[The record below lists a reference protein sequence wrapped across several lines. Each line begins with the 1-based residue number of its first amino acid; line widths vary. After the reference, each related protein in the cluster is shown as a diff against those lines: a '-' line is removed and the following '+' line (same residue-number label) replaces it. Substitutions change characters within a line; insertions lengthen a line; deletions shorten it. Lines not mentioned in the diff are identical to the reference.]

1 MTTLISCIGDT
12 DPIRNRHDGA
22 LLHLVRVFRPQKIL
36 LIYSERALSKETN
49 ILLALNSIDGYNPMI
64 EKSDEVIS
72 DSEVFIFDKM
82 YEVLNGI
89 ISKYSKEDEDLILN
103 LSSGT
108 PQMKSA
114 LFTINRL
121 KDINVKAYQ
130 VVTPSHSSN
139 EGIKH
144 DNNLDIDYLIST
156 NLDNRDDFKKRIL
169 EDKAEK
175 FQQTLIKRTMKDL
188 LNSFDYESL
197 YNLSTGQHRVMSKTK
212 TRKLNSSLQDL
223 TEAVKYQK
231 LLKVVS
237 QTKYSKK
244 EKKLINSYLIIL
256 LQANRELVSEV
267 LIRSKNIGEY
277 ACELYL
283 EKNYPDLILWDK
295 GRPYLNSINYPDIED
310 KLLNNEDIHYRKE
323 QYLNIHFYIQILK
336 ELNENEELIEDLLK
350 LSGYNQQRNKVAHGL
365 SEIPSSQVKVQKI
378 VNLCYQV
385 IGKCIDLKEDWSNFY
400 DQFNNEINTILDE

>member
-22 LLHLVRVFRPQKIL
+22 LLHLARVFRPEKIL
-36 LIYSERALSKETN
+36 LIYSERALLKENN
-49 ILLALNSIDGYNPMI
+49 ILLALNSIEGYSPVI
-64 EKSDEVIS
+64 KKDERLIS
-72 DSEVFIFDKM
+72 NSEVFIFDKM
-82 YEVLNGI
+82 YEILNNVVL
-89 ISKYSKEDEDLILN
+89 KYSRDDEDLILN

-121 KDINVKAYQ
+121 NDINVRAYQ
-130 VVTPSHSSN
+130 VITPSHSSN
-139 EGIKH
+139 EGIRH
-144 DNNLDIDYLIST
+144 DNNLDINYLIST
-156 NLDNRDDFKKRIL
+156 NLDNRKDFEKRIL

-175 FQQTLIKRTMKDL
+175 FQKTLIKRTMKNL
-188 LNSFDYESL
+188 LNNFDYESL
-197 YNLSTGQHRVMSKTK
+197 YDLSMRYRVLSKSK
-212 TRKLNSSLQDL
+212 MKKIISLLQDL

-231 LLKVVS
+231 LLKVVN
-237 QTKYSKK
+237 QTDYCEK

-283 EKNYPDLILWDK
+283 EKNYPDLIFWK
-295 GRPYLNSINYPDIED
+295 ENRPYLNTENYPDIED
-310 KLLNNEDIHYRKE
+310 RLLNDNDIHYRKE
-323 QYLNIHFYIQILK
+323 QYLNIHLYIKILK
-336 ELNENEELIEDLLK
+336 ELNENEELIENLNK

-365 SEIPSSQVKVQKI
+365 SEISASQVNVRKI
-378 VNLCYQV
+378 VNLCYQIV
-385 IGKCIDLKEDWSNFY
+385 SECVDLTEDWSKFY
-400 DQFNNEINTILDE
+400 DQFNNKISIMLDE

>member
-22 LLHLVRVFRPQKIL
+22 LLHLARAFRPEKIL
-36 LIYSERALSKETN
+36 LIYSERTLLKENN
-49 ILLALNSIDGYNPMI
+49 ILLALNSIEGYSPVI
-64 EKSDEVIS
+64 KKDERLIS
-72 DSEVFIFDKM
+72 NSEVFIFDKM
-82 YEVLNGI
+82 YEILNNVVL
-89 ISKYSKEDEDLILN
+89 KYSRDDEDLILN

-121 KDINVKAYQ
+121 NDINVRAYQ
-130 VVTPSHSSN
+130 VITPSHSSN
-139 EGIKH
+139 EGIRH
-144 DNNLDIDYLIST
+144 DNNLDINYLIST
-156 NLDNRDDFKKRIL
+156 NLDNRKDFEKRIL

-175 FQQTLIKRTMKDL
+175 FQKTLIKRTMKDL
-188 LNSFDYESL
+188 LNNFDYESL
-197 YNLSTGQHRVMSKTK
+197 YDLSMRHRVLSKSK
-212 TRKLNSSLQDL
+212 MKKIISLLQDL

-231 LLKVVS
+231 LLKVVN
-237 QTKYSKK
+237 QTDYCEK

-283 EKNYPDLILWDK
+283 EKNYPDLIFWK
-295 GRPYLNSINYPDIED
+295 ENRPYLNSENYPNIED

-323 QYLNIHFYIQILK
+323 QYLNIHLYIKILE
-336 ELNENEELIEDLLK
+336 ELNGNEELIESLNK

-365 SEIPSSQVKVQKI
+365 SEISASQVNVRKI
-378 VNLCYQV
+378 VNLCYQIV
-385 IGKCIDLKEDWSNFY
+385 SECVDLKEDWSKFY
-400 DQFNNEINTILDE
+400 DQFNNKIGIMLDE

>member
-1 MTTLISCIGDT
+1 MATLISCIGDT

-22 LLHLVRVFRPQKIL
+22 LLHLVRVFRPKKIL

-156 NLDNRDDFKKRIL
+156 NLDNRDDFEKRIL

-237 QTKYSKK
+237 QTKYSEK

-336 ELNENEELIEDLLK
+336 ELNENKELIENLLK

-385 IGKCIDLKEDWSNFY
+385 IGKCIDLKEDWSKFY
-400 DQFNNEINTILDE
+400 DQFNNDISTILDE

>member
-22 LLHLVRVFRPQKIL
+22 LLHLVRVFRPKKIL

-72 DSEVFIFDKM
+72 DSGVFIFDKM

-156 NLDNRDDFKKRIL
+156 NLDNRDDFEKRIL

-237 QTKYSKK
+237 QTKYSEK

-336 ELNENEELIEDLLK
+336 ELNENKELIENLLK

-385 IGKCIDLKEDWSNFY
+385 IGKCIDLKEDWSKFY
-400 DQFNNEINTILDE
+400 DQFNNDISTILDE

>member
-156 NLDNRDDFKKRIL
+156 NLDNRDDFEKRIL

-237 QTKYSKK
+237 QTKYSEK

-295 GRPYLNSINYPDIED
+295 GRPYLNSINHPDIED

-336 ELNENEELIEDLLK
+336 ELNENKELIENLLK

>member
-22 LLHLVRVFRPQKIL
+22 LLHLARVFRPEKIL
-36 LIYSERALSKETN
+36 LIYSERTLLKENN
-49 ILLALNSIDGYNPMI
+49 ILLALNSIEGYSPVI
-64 EKSDEVIS
+64 KKDERLIS
-72 DSEVFIFDKM
+72 NSEVFIFDKM
-82 YEVLNGI
+82 YEILNNVVL
-89 ISKYSKEDEDLILN
+89 KYSRDDEDLILN

-121 KDINVKAYQ
+121 NDINVRAYQ
-130 VVTPSHSSN
+130 VITPSHSSN
-139 EGIKH
+139 EGIRH
-144 DNNLDIDYLIST
+144 DNNLDINYLIST
-156 NLDNRDDFKKRIL
+156 NLDNRKDFEKRIL

-175 FQQTLIKRTMKDL
+175 FQKTLIKRTMKDL
-188 LNSFDYESL
+188 LNNFDYESL
-197 YNLSTGQHRVMSKTK
+197 YDLSMRHRILSKSK
-212 TRKLNSSLQDL
+212 MKKIISLLQDL

-231 LLKVVS
+231 LLKVVN
-237 QTKYSKK
+237 QTDYCEK

-283 EKNYPDLILWDK
+283 EKNYPDLIFWK
-295 GRPYLNSINYPDIED
+295 ENRPYLNSENYPNIED

-323 QYLNIHFYIQILK
+323 QYLNIHLYIKILE
-336 ELNENEELIEDLLK
+336 ELNGNEELIESLNK

-365 SEIPSSQVKVQKI
+365 SEISASQVNVRKI
-378 VNLCYQV
+378 VNLCYQIV
-385 IGKCIDLKEDWSNFY
+385 SECVDLTEDWSKFY
-400 DQFNNEINTILDE
+400 DQFNNKISIMLDE

>member
-22 LLHLVRVFRPQKIL
+22 LLHLARVFRPEKIL
-36 LIYSERALSKETN
+36 LIYSERTLLKENN
-49 ILLALNSIDGYNPMI
+49 ILLALNSIEGYSPVI
-64 EKSDEVIS
+64 KKDERLIS
-72 DSEVFIFDKM
+72 NSEVFIFDKM
-82 YEVLNGI
+82 YEILNNVVL
-89 ISKYSKEDEDLILN
+89 KYSRDDEDLILN

-121 KDINVKAYQ
+121 NDINVRAYQ
-130 VVTPSHSSN
+130 VITPSHSSN
-139 EGIKH
+139 EGIRH
-144 DNNLDIDYLIST
+144 DNNLDINYLIST
-156 NLDNRDDFKKRIL
+156 NLDNRKDFEKRIL

-175 FQQTLIKRTMKDL
+175 FQKTLIKRTMKDL
-188 LNSFDYESL
+188 LNNFDYESL
-197 YNLSTGQHRVMSKTK
+197 YDLSMRYRVLSKSK
-212 TRKLNSSLQDL
+212 MKKIISLLQDL

-231 LLKVVS
+231 LLKVVN
-237 QTKYSKK
+237 QTDYCEK

-283 EKNYPDLILWDK
+283 EKNYPDLIFWK
-295 GRPYLNSINYPDIED
+295 ENRPYLNTENYPDIED
-310 KLLNNEDIHYRKE
+310 RLLNDNDIHYRKE
-323 QYLNIHFYIQILK
+323 QYLNIHLYIKILE
-336 ELNENEELIEDLLK
+336 ELNGNEELIESLNK

-365 SEIPSSQVKVQKI
+365 SEISASQVNVRKI
-378 VNLCYQV
+378 VNLCYQIV
-385 IGKCIDLKEDWSNFY
+385 SECVDLKEDWSKFY
-400 DQFNNEINTILDE
+400 DQFNNKIGIMLDE

>member
-22 LLHLVRVFRPQKIL
+22 LLHLARVFRPEKIL
-36 LIYSERALSKETN
+36 LIYSERALLKENN
-49 ILLALNSIDGYNPMI
+49 ILLALNSIEGYSPVI
-64 EKSDEVIS
+64 KKDERLIS
-72 DSEVFIFDKM
+72 NSEVFIFDKM
-82 YEVLNGI
+82 YEILNNVVL
-89 ISKYSKEDEDLILN
+89 KYSRDDEDLILN

-121 KDINVKAYQ
+121 NDINVRAYQ
-130 VVTPSHSSN
+130 VITPSHSSN
-139 EGIKH
+139 EGIRH
-144 DNNLDIDYLIST
+144 DNNLDINYLIST
-156 NLDNRDDFKKRIL
+156 NLDNRKDFEKRIL

-175 FQQTLIKRTMKDL
+175 FQKTLIKRTMKDL
-188 LNSFDYESL
+188 LNNFDYESL
-197 YNLSTGQHRVMSKTK
+197 YDLSMRYRVLSKSK
-212 TRKLNSSLQDL
+212 MKKIISLLQDL

-231 LLKVVS
+231 LLKVVN
-237 QTKYSKK
+237 QTDYCEK

-283 EKNYPDLILWDK
+283 EKNYPDLIFWK
-295 GRPYLNSINYPDIED
+295 ENRPYLNTENYPDIED
-310 KLLNNEDIHYRKE
+310 RLLNDNDIHYRKE
-323 QYLNIHFYIQILK
+323 QYLNIHLYIKILE
-336 ELNENEELIEDLLK
+336 ELNGNEELIESLNK

-365 SEIPSSQVKVQKI
+365 SEISASQVNVRKI
-378 VNLCYQV
+378 VNLCYQIV
-385 IGKCIDLKEDWSNFY
+385 SECVDLKEDWSKFY
-400 DQFNNEINTILDE
+400 DQFNNKIGIMLDE

>member
-22 LLHLVRVFRPQKIL
+22 LLHLVRIFRPSKIL
-36 LIYSERALSKETN
+36 LIYSERALSKENN

-108 PQMKSA
+108 LQMKSA

-156 NLDNRDDFKKRIL
+156 NLDNRDDFEKRIL

-237 QTKYSKK
+237 QTKYSEK

-336 ELNENEELIEDLLK
+336 ELNENKELIENLLK

-385 IGKCIDLKEDWSNFY
+385 IGKCIDLKEDWSKFY
-400 DQFNNEINTILDE
+400 DQFNNDISIILDE